1 MAIILTASL
10 APVIFLMIYIYTK
23 DQFQKEPFKQLMKA
37 FLGGILAGLADVLIL
52 NILGIDKLHPFPGAH
67 GQAFF
72 QAFFLAGIPEELFK
86 LLFLYLFIWRSRY
99 FDEYYDGIE
108 YAAFVGLGFAGLEN
122 IMYVWQGG
130 LGVAVSRALF
140 AVPAHFFFA
149 IIMGYFFAFAKF
161 MPHKKKIYLF
171 LAFLCPAFLHGIYD
185 FILMYANLIQNT
197 DTVTATFL
205 NLGFFIFFIFIW
217 KLANQRIKN
226 LAGK

>member
-1 MAIILTASL
+1 MTIILTASL

-161 MPHKKKIYLF
+161 MPIPS
-171 LAFLCPAFLHGIYD
+171 C
-185 FILMYANLIQNT
+185 
-197 DTVTATFL
+197 
-205 NLGFFIFFIFIW
+205 
-217 KLANQRIKN
+217 
-226 LAGK
+226 